1 MKDDKRLM
9 FILIAILVIEVLDFV
24 TRIIKG

>member
-9 FILIAILVIEVLDFV
+9 ILLIAILVIEVLDFA

>member
-9 FILIAILVIEVLDFV
+9 FLLIAILVIEVLDFV